1 MRVGKLK
8 TGKASTKG
16 DITGEIIKGG
26 GEIVADWIWRVCN
39 MAFEIGDKSEDEF
52 FCNCSTLQS

>member
-8 TGKASTKG
+8 NGKASTKG

-52 FCNCSTLQS
+52 CNCSTLQS